1 MDNVITRKRMIIIFS
16 IFSVLFVA
24 LCCRLGYLM
33 IIESPKLKQ
42 IAKAQWTNEVKISA
56 KRGRILDTNGVE
68 LAISANVYRIDLDM
82 NTLRQTLRTK
92 KLTTDDIAPQ
102 IAGALNMNVSDV
114 KKVLDKTLP
123 NGLPLAS
130 ATLKRRVEKDQA
142 DKVKDLKI
150 NGIIVSADTK
160 RYYPRNNFLAHV
172 LGHTNSDGDG
182 LTGAEL
188 YYNKDLS
195 GKPGIRISETDNKSK
210 ELPDTISEYTK
221 PVDGNDVVLTIDE
234 MIQSFCEKAAS
245 QALSDNKAKAVT
257 IIAMNPKNGEI
268 LAMVNK
274 PDYNPNDPW
283 QGAKTSDELQK
294 LWRNRAV
301 SDTFE
306 PGSIFKVFTAS
317 AALSENKVSEN
328 DRFVCNG
335 IAKVGGGVIHCWK
348 LGGHGVENFV
358 DILKNSCNI
367 GFAEVGKRLGK
378 DLLCKYINKFGFGQK
393 TGIDLPGE
401 AKGIVKNVKNVTD
414 LDVATISFGQ
424 VNAVSCVQYL
434 AAFNA
439 VANGGTWITPH
450 IMKQISHY
458 DENTQSTVINR
469 KYSDY
474 NEKKV
479 LDSNVAAT
487 LRGYLEKVIS
497 EGGGNKAFIDGYH
510 IAGKTGTA
518 QKPGKGG
525 YMTGKYIASFAGMAP
540 SSNPSITLFVSID
553 EPDPSNY
560 YAGQIAAPVAKTVF
574 NDIFNY
580 LSFKSDASKEDVE
593 NSLKKDIVIPE
604 VRGLK
609 NNEALKILKD
619 NGLNYDI
626 DSNGEYIKDMTP
638 KPGYEVKE
646 GTKIVLYTGSTSNYN
661 KIVAVPNLKGMSS
674 KGATDL
680 LNGLGLKAQ
689 ITGSGLV
696 SEQSIDPGKEVNKGT
711 EIKLELN
718 DFAD

>member
-1 MDNVITRKRMIIIFS
+1 MI
-16 IFSVLFVA
+16 LFIL
-24 LCCRLGYLM
+24 LCFRLGYLM
-33 IIESPKLKQ
+33 IIQSPKLKE

-82 NTLRQTLRTK
+82 NTLRQTLAAK
-92 KLTTDDIAPQ
+92 KLTNDDIAPK
-102 IAGALNMNVSDV
+102 ISEALNMNVNDV
-114 KKVLDKTLP
+114 KKILTKTLP

-130 ATLKRRVEKDQA
+130 ATLKRRVEKEQA

-172 LGHTNSDGDG
+172 LGHTNSDGAG

-188 YYNKDLS
+188 YYNKDLA
-195 GKPGIRISETDNKSK
+195 GKPGVRISETDNKSK

-234 MIQSFCEKAAS
+234 MIQSFCEKAAA

-274 PDYNPNDPW
+274 PDYNPNNPW
-283 QGAKTSDELQK
+283 EGAKTSDELQK

-306 PGSIFKVFTAS
+306 PGSIFKVVTAS
-317 AALSENKVSEN
+317 AALAENKVSEN
-328 DRFVCNG
+328 DKFVCNG
-335 IAKVGGGVIHCWK
+335 SVKISNRIIHCWK
-348 LGGHGVENFV
+348 VGGHGVENFV
-358 DILKNSCNI
+358 DLLKNSCNI

-378 DLLCKYINKFGFGQK
+378 DLLCKYISKFGFGQK

-401 AKGIVKNVKNVTD
+401 AQGIIKNVKNVTD

-424 VNAVSCVQYL
+424 VNTVSCVQYL

-439 VANGGTWITPH
+439 VANGGTWIRPH
-450 IMKQISHY
+450 IMKEISHY
-458 DENTQSTVINR
+458 DEDSQSTVINR

-474 NEKKV
+474 GEKKV
-479 LDSNVAAT
+479 IDSNIAAT

-497 EGGGNKAFIDGYH
+497 EGGGSKAFIDGYH

-518 QKPGKGG
+518 QKAGKGG
-525 YMTGKYIASFAGMAP
+525 YQTGKYIASFAGMAP

-580 LSFKSDASKEDVE
+580 RAFKSDASKEDIE
-593 NSLKKDIVIPE
+593 NSLKKDVIIPE

-609 NNEALKILKD
+609 KDEAVKILKD
-619 NGLNYDI
+619 KGLGCDI
-626 DSNGEYIKDMTP
+626 DSDGGYIKDMTP

-646 GTKIVLYTGSTSNYN
+646 GTKIVLYTGSTSDYN
-661 KIVAVPNLKGMSS
+661 KIVAVPDLRGMDS
-674 KGATDL
+674 KGALNL
-680 LNGLGLKAQ
+680 LNGLGLKAT

-696 SEQSIDPGKEVNKGT
+696 SEQSIEAGKEVNKGT

-718 DFAD
+718 NFAD

>member
-358 DILKNSCNI
+358 DLLKNSCNI